1 MKTKKKEIG
10 KEEIKEGL
18 EALGVG
24 PGDKLLVHSSL
35 KMMGWVNGGAN
46 AVIDALLSLVTS
58 SGTIMMPAFTLPPV
72 ELFDIE
78 STPTTLGAIAENF
91 RKREDTVRS
100 LHPTH
105 SVTVWGKDSEK
116 YTASHLDST
125 ALGVGSPV
133 HRLIEAQGDILLL
146 GVGHWANSAIH
157 VAEAVAK
164 VPYLDIPYSQEY
176 ERNLAVKTADGTI
189 REVPPKE
196 NPGCSVNFVAA
207 EPPLKKAGL
216 LKYQRVKDAL
226 FQRVDGRGMI
236 SLLSEMLNVTQD
248 ALLCSWDLCPFC
260 PRARAVIST
269 KN

>member
-1 MKTKKKEIG
+1 MRTKIEEMG
-10 KEEIKEGL
+10 KEEIKKGL

-24 PGDKLLVHSSL
+24 PGDKFLVHSSL

-46 AVIDALLSLVTS
+46 SVIDVLMSLVTS

-72 ELFDIE
+72 EIFDPE
-78 STPTTLGAIAENF
+78 STPTTLGTIAENF
-91 RKREDTVRS
+91 RKREGTVRS

-105 SVTVWGKDSEK
+105 SVAVWGKDSENF
-116 YTASHLDST
+116 SNLHLDST

-133 HRLIEAQGDILLL
+133 HGLIEAQGDILLL

-157 VAEAVAK
+157 VAEALAE
-164 VPYLDIPYSQEY
+164 VPYLDIPYSEEY
-176 ERNLAVKTADGTI
+176 EKSLAVRTVDGTI

-207 EPPLKKAGL
+207 EPPLKRAGL
-216 LKYQRVKDAL
+216 LKYQRVGNAL
-226 FQRVDGRGMI
+226 FQRVDSRGMI
-236 SLLSEMLNVTQD
+236 SLLSEMLNVTPD